1 MAFPTPGNR
10 IPDAWERHSQPVG
23 NAPLQSG
30 RHLYGRVGLAPCT
43 HLLHCSWLW
52 RRKFP
57 ASRPITLR
65 TYMNAR
71 LPAMR
76 KATICCF
83 CVQRSISPCKTDRGR
98 CSPSP
103 LASAEAGRQCDIC
116 PYPITMDITAERRGC
131 QYSLPSHRYIDST
144 SVRPFF
150 VSHNCRR
157 RGRPPH
163 AVPCQAYRSPGSAR
177 GSKP

>member
-1 MAFPTPGNR
+1 MQDEKQSTGNIELQIEKSSRWPGMAFPTPGNR

-76 KATICCF
+76 KALYAASASN
-83 CVQRSISPCKTDRGR
+83 V
-98 CSPSP
+98 PSP
-103 LASAEAGRQCDIC
+103 HAKQTGADAARLHLPLQRLEDSAASA
-116 PYPITMDITAERRGC
+116 PILLLWT
-131 QYSLPSHRYIDST
+131 
-144 SVRPFF
+144 
-150 VSHNCRR
+150 
-157 RGRPPH
+157 
-163 AVPCQAYRSPGSAR
+163 
-177 GSKP
+177 